1 MQYTVKSGLNFLP
14 FLKYIAPSASGYNA
28 LDQASRDIH
37 NFIKGYIDQHKSTF
51 VPGIERDV
59 IDSYL
64 KHLRAVTDPNSSF
77 YGELGAKVWTVCFFL
92 NKYFYYKT

>member
-28 LDQASRDIH
+28 LDKASQDIH
-37 NFIKGYIDQHKSTF
+37 DFLKGYINQHKETF

-64 KHLRAVTDPNSSF
+64 EHLRTVRDPKSSF
-77 YGELGAKVWTVCFFL
+77 YGELGGEH
-92 NKYFYYKT
+92 